1 MCKSIPLGDG
11 FTHKSPDM
19 CAEACLNGT
28 VLRMAETTV
37 LERLIGRAAEQHG
50 FVRTADA
57 AEMEVNPAAIRKLA
71 AAGRLEHRGWGLYRV
86 TAFPLTQHDEF
97 HEAVLWAN
105 GVGVIGGEAAL
116 VLWDLADVNPRK
128 IEIIVPP
135 NYEPRRKG
143 HERYKT
149 RRRKI
154 ADADIETVE
163 NIPVLTARVAIAD
176 AVKAGI
182 AGKLIEQAI
191 TNARARKLISLVTES
206 RLRVQLADRAAPLK
220 TSTE

>member
-1 MCKSIPLGDG
+1 V
-11 FTHKSPDM
+11 
-19 CAEACLNGT
+19 AEIS
-28 VLRMAETTV
+28 V
-37 LERLIGRAAEQHG
+37 LERLIEQAAEQHG

-57 AEMEVNPAAIRKLA
+57 VKMRVNPAAIRKLA

-86 TAFPLTQHDEF
+86 TAFPATQHDEF

-105 GVGVIGGEAAL
+105 GVGIVGGEAAL
-116 VLWDLADVNPRK
+116 ALWDLADVNPRK

-135 NYEPRRKG
+135 NYEPRRQG

-154 ADADIETVE
+154 ADSDIETVD
-163 NIPVLTARVAIAD
+163 NIPVLAARVAIAD
-176 AVKAGI
+176 AIKAGV

-191 TNARARKLISLVTES
+191 TNARGRNLIGLVAES
-206 RLRVQLADRAAPLK
+206 RLRVQLADRTAP
-220 TSTE
+220 SMGSIR

>member
-1 MCKSIPLGDG
+1 
-11 FTHKSPDM
+11 
-19 CAEACLNGT
+19 
-28 VLRMAETTV
+28 MAEMTV
-37 LERLIGRAAEQHG
+37 LERLIEQAAEQHG

-57 AEMEVNPAAIRKLA
+57 AEMQVNPAAMRKLA

-86 TAFPLTQHDEF
+86 VAFPSTRNDEF

-105 GVGVIGGEAAL
+105 GVGVVGGESAL
-116 VLWDLADVNPRK
+116 ALWDLADVNPRK

-154 ADADIETVE
+154 ADADIETVD

-191 TNARARKLISLVTES
+191 TNARARKLIGIVTES
-206 RLRVQLADRAAPLK
+206 RLRVQLADRTASPK
-220 TSTE
+220 KSNQ

>member
-1 MCKSIPLGDG
+1 
-11 FTHKSPDM
+11 
-19 CAEACLNGT
+19 
-28 VLRMAETTV
+28 MADTTV
-37 LERLIGRAAEQHG
+37 LERLIGQAAEQHG

-57 AEMEVNPAAIRKLA
+57 AEMNVNPAAIRKLA
-71 AAGRLEHRGWGLYRV
+71 AAGRLEHRGWGLYRIV
-86 TAFPLTQHDEF
+86 AFPSTRHDEF

-105 GVGVIGGEAAL
+105 GVGVVGGEAAL
-116 VLWDLADVNPRK
+116 ALWDLADVNPRK

-135 NYEPRRKG
+135 NYGPRRQG

-163 NIPVLTARVAIAD
+163 NIPVLSARVAIAD
-176 AVKAGI
+176 AVKAGV

-191 TNARARKLISLVTES
+191 TNARARKLIGLVTES
-206 RLRVQLADRAAPLK
+206 RLRVQLADRTTPRRD
-220 TSTE
+220 